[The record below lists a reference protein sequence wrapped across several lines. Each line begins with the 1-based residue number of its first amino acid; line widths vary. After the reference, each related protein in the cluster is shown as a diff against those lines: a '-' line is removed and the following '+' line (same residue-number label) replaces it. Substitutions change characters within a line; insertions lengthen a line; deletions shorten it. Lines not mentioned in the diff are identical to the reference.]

1 MYAEMPYMRYNGKG
15 REQMPALQKKK
26 PKTRLDFRLD
36 AEAKEA
42 IMQAAHVMGKS
53 LSEFAVSSLVRSAQE
68 VLEKHQTITLSNRD
82 FDAFLEAIESD
93 EEPND
98 ALKRAAERYKQRFGG
113 REPSR

>member
-1 MYAEMPYMRYNGKG
+1 MSKRPRRTLDDDRKKSKPDVYAELPYIWCNGVR
-15 REQMPALQKKK
+15 REQMQAMQKKK

-36 AEAKEA
+36 
-42 IMQAAHVMGKS
+42 S
-53 LSEFAVSSLVRSAQE
+53 
-68 VLEKHQTITLSNRD
+68 
-82 FDAFLEAIESD
+82 EAIESD

>member
-1 MYAEMPYMRYNGKG
+1 MQAM
-15 REQMPALQKKK
+15 QKKK

-36 AEAKEA
+36 
-42 IMQAAHVMGKS
+42 S
-53 LSEFAVSSLVRSAQE
+53 
-68 VLEKHQTITLSNRD
+68 
-82 FDAFLEAIESD
+82 EAIESD